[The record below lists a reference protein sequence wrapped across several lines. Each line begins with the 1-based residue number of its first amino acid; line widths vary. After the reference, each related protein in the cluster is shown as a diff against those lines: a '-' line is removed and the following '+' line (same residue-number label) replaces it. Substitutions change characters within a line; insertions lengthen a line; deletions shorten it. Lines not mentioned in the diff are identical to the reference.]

1 MKVNRK
7 LINMSDARNLVVMQR
22 VWQGGSGVV
31 TLLLLT
37 HYLNPTMQGWYY
49 GFLSLAALYVVFDHG
64 LSQVLI
70 QRAAHAIPA
79 GNIKR
84 HNSLTQKEQET
95 LEQLCAHSFR
105 QYSKVALGFFT
116 VIVLFGIHF
125 FGKAEIPVFSWQAPW
140 IALTVATS
148 LTLLVHPFLSIIE
161 GGGQLKEVYKI
172 RLIQSVTGSIL
183 CWFGLANGLHLWATV
198 ALPAAMVCVQLPW
211 LWMKWRHLLRNV
223 LKPPVKAF
231 SWNNEVW
238 PLEWRVALSF
248 ISTYLFTQILTLILF
263 QSHGAEL
270 AGKMGLSLAIVNMI
284 ALLAS
289 SSLTANTPKLTQLAT
304 LKNWIDM
311 DKTFIESVRF
321 SIIVYI
327 SISAIVLSALYN
339 SDFRHISDRM
349 LSFPTLTV
357 LFFSILL
364 SQFNNAIVIQLRS
377 YQQEPLFWVSVMGS
391 GMLMI
396 VTYCVVP
403 LYGAW
408 GIVVSLL
415 TIQSVVVLPIS
426 IFICFRNNKFH
437 RSVTQDMG
445 SSTQLP
451 KRADQDQEISVAIL
465 MATYQGEKY
474 LSGQLESISAQTFS
488 HWKLYVSDDGST
500 DDTMDILKAYS
511 QKHEGKVSISQNETN
526 LGFAKNFML
535 LIQNTSINGDYYAIA
550 DQDDIWLPGKLERAL
565 TFLAAET
572 PKRPSLYF
580 GRTHLINADG
590 KHISYSSLFTI
601 PPSFSNALVQSMAGG
616 NTFFFNQAAKKQLL
630 KIKSDNTPIVSH
642 DWWIYLVLSGCGGAV
657 IYDRVPTILYRQHS
671 KNLVGE
677 NRSVTR
683 KMDRFKRLF
692 SGHFK
697 QWLDSNV
704 EALEVLKPFLTPE
717 NLIRFEAF
725 KTIKNGTLPERLKAY
740 RKSRIIR
747 QKLIDNITLLI
758 AVILRKI

>member
-1 MKVNRK
+1 
-7 LINMSDARNLVVMQR
+7 MSDARNLVVMQR
-22 VWQGGSGVV
+22 IWQGGSGVV

-84 HNSLTQKEQET
+84 HHSLTQKEQAT
-95 LEQLCAHSFR
+95 LEQLCTQSFR

-148 LTLLVHPFLSIIE
+148 LTLLVYPFLSIIE
-161 GGGQLKEVYKI
+161 GGGQVKEVYKV

-183 CWFGLANGLHLWATV
+183 CWIGLANGLHLWATV

-223 LKPPVKAF
+223 LKPSVKAF

-327 SISAIVLSALYN
+327 SISVIVLSILYN
-339 SDFRHISDRM
+339 SDFWHISDRM

-377 YQQEPLFWVSVMGS
+377 YQQEPLLWVSVMGS
-391 GMLMI
+391 GMMLLA
-396 VTYCVVP
+396 TYWIVP

-415 TIQSVVVLPIS
+415 TIQASVILPLS
-426 IFICFRNNKFH
+426 ILICFRNNRFH
-437 RSVTQDMG
+437 RSVTQDMV
-445 SSTQLP
+445 SSAQLS
-451 KRADQDQEISVAIL
+451 KHADQDQESSVAIL
-465 MATYQGEKY
+465 MGTYQGEKY
-474 LSGQLESISAQTFS
+474 LSEQLESISAQTFS

-500 DDTMDILKAYS
+500 DGTMDILKAYS

-535 LIQNTSINGDYYAIA
+535 LIQNESINDDYYAIA
-550 DQDDIWLPGKLERAL
+550 DQDDIWLPDKLKRAL
-565 TFLAAET
+565 TLLTAET

-580 GRTHLINADG
+580 GRTRLINADG
-590 KHISYSSLFTI
+590 KHISYSPLFTI

-616 NTFFFNQAAKKQLL
+616 NTYFFNRATQNQL
-630 KIKSDNTPIVSH
+630 IKTTNDSAFLVSH
-642 DWWIYLVLSGCGGAV
+642 DWWIYLVVSGCGGNV
-657 IYDRVPTILYRQHS
+657 IYDRVPTILYRQHN

-677 NRSVTR
+677 NKSMTR
-683 KMDRFKRLF
+683 KIDRFYRLF

-697 QWLDSNV
+697 RWLDSNI
-704 EALEVLKPFLTPE
+704 EALEALEPFLTPE
-717 NLIRFEAF
+717 NSIRFNAF
-725 KTIKNGTLPERLKAY
+725 KTVRTGTLPERLKAY
-740 RKSRIIR
+740 RKAGIHRE
-747 QKLIDNITLLI
+747 KLIHNIVLMI
-758 AVILRKI
+758 AVILKKI